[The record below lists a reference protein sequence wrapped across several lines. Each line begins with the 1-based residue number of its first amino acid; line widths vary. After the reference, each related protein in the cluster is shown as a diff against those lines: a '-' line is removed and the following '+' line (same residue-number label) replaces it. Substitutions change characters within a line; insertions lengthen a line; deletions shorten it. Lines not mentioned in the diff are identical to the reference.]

1 MSAINGYLTGM
12 QLSQIYNNKTLNIFS
27 DASMIKDYGCYSVIA
42 VCKDSIMDSYCH
54 PVSNTTVNNSEIKGL
69 RAALTLA
76 LRWQNAFDH
85 INIFSDS
92 LISVMGIREY
102 IYGWRYNPKDQLLYT
117 STKKPASNQ
126 FIFIEC
132 HQMLMELS
140 KNPNCIIRIFHQNGH
155 INNSYGELLKAMNTF
170 IKTNYIH
177 GKVDLNLIR
186 YISTYNN
193 YVDNYSR
200 TTLRNTDK
208 TKLYVDPVEFYAKQK
223 IR

>member
-1 MSAINGYLTGM
+1 MSGYLPGM
-12 QLSQIYNNKTLNIFS
+12 QLSQIYNSRTLNIFS

-42 VCKDSIMDSYCH
+42 VCKDSIIDSYCH
-54 PVSNTTVNNSEIKGL
+54 PVSNTTVNNSEIKGI

-76 LRWQNAFDH
+76 LRWQNAFDF

-92 LISVMGIREY
+92 LISVMGLKEY
-102 IYGWRYNPKDQLLYT
+102 IYRWRYNPNDQLLYT
-117 STKKPASNQ
+117 AMNRPASNQ

-132 HQMLMELS
+132 YQMLMDLYR
-140 KNPNCIIRIFHQNGH
+140 NQNCMIRIFHQNGH
-155 INNSYGELLKAMNTF
+155 VNNGYNELLKAMNTF
-170 IKTNYIH
+170 IKTNSIH

-200 TTLRNTDK
+200 STLRKTDR
-208 TKLYVDPVEFYAKQK
+208 TKSYVDPVEFYARQK

>member
-1 MSAINGYLTGM
+1 MSGNNECISGMKLT
-12 QLSQIYNNKTLNIFS
+12 QIYNNRTLNIFS

-42 VCKDSIMDSYCH
+42 VCKDSIIDSYCH

-76 LRWQNAFDH
+76 LRWKNSFDF

-92 LISVMGIREY
+92 LISVMGLKQY
-102 IYGWRYNPKDQLLYT
+102 LFGWRYNPNDQLLYT
-117 STKKPASNQ
+117 TAGKPASNQ
-126 FIFIEC
+126 FIFVES
-132 HQMLMELS
+132 HQLLMELY
-140 KNPNCIIRIFHQNGH
+140 NDPNCIIRVFHQNGH
-155 INNSYGELLKAMNTF
+155 IDNKYNDLLKAMKTF
-170 IKTNYIH
+170 IKTNSIR

-200 TTLRNTDK
+200 STLRRTDR
-208 TKLYVDPVEFYAKQK
+208 TKQYIDPVEFYAKQN

>member
-1 MSAINGYLTGM
+1 MSATGGYLSGM
-12 QLSQIYNNKTLNIFS
+12 QLSQIYNSRTLNIFS

-42 VCKDSIMDSYCH
+42 VCKDSIIDSYCH
-54 PVSNTTVNNSEIKGL
+54 PVSNTTVNNSEIKGI

-76 LRWQNAFDH
+76 LRWQNAFDF

-92 LISVMGIREY
+92 LISVMGLKEY
-102 IYGWRYNPKDQLLYT
+102 IYRWKYNPNDQLLYT
-117 STKKPASNQ
+117 SMNRPASNQ

-132 HQMLMELS
+132 YQMLMELC
-140 KNPNCIIRIFHQNGH
+140 KRQNCMVRIFHQNGH
-155 INNSYGELLKAMNTF
+155 VNNGYGELIKAMNTF
-170 IKTNYIH
+170 IKTNSIN

-193 YVDNYSR
+193 YVDNFSR
-200 TTLRNTDK
+200 STLRKTDR
-208 TKLYVDPVEFYAKQK
+208 TKSYIDPVEFYARQK